1 MADILNGISGG
12 LSSTFNGLIRILP
25 RRKEEVQ
32 EAIVREIQMFVIPRS
47 ARLFIR
53 IAGISGAIAVAMGA
67 YGSHVFR
74 QKEIDQR
81 LKEACGFVLLMIP
94 KLKLQ
99 CSSMYCLRYH
109 SGGQWTFEIASKYH
123 FIHTLALLA
132 VPFARKP
139 VLTGSLMTAGIVL
152 FCGSC
157 YYHAMTNNMAIRKV
171 TPYGGFLLI
180 FAWVSFAL

>member
-1 MADILNGISGG
+1 MADILNGIAGG
-12 LSSTFNGLIRILP
+12 LNSTFNGLIRILP

-81 LKEACGFVLLMIP
+81 LKE
-94 KLKLQ
+94 
-99 CSSMYCLRYH
+99 
-109 SGGQWTFEIASKYH
+109 TFEIASKYH